1 MTKKLSSVRVIAGEF
16 KSRKIIFPHNL
27 MIRPTGD
34 RIRESLFSWLQT
46 EIAGANCLDLFA
58 GSGALGIEALSRG
71 AKKATFVEINKKAAL
86 ALNENLQSF
95 GTRNATVHEIDAFD
109 WLRKNRFED
118 RFSIV
123 FLDPPFTKDILP
135 SCYRLLEK
143 ANILTSECKI
153 YIESG
158 KAIEKSDIPP
168 TWDVVKNKKAGSVHY
183 CLCQRISH

>member
-86 ALNENLQSF
+86 ALNENLKSF
-95 GTRNATVHEIDAFD
+95 GTRNVNQISSRHRYMSSDPCS
-109 WLRKNRFED
+109 LGSNRTFGN
-118 RFSIV
+118 
-123 FLDPPFTKDILP
+123 LDQD
-135 SCYRLLEK
+135 
-143 ANILTSECKI
+143 
-153 YIESG
+153 
-158 KAIEKSDIPP
+158 
-168 TWDVVKNKKAGSVHY
+168 
-183 CLCQRISH
+183 RISFFQEFINRLFFLP